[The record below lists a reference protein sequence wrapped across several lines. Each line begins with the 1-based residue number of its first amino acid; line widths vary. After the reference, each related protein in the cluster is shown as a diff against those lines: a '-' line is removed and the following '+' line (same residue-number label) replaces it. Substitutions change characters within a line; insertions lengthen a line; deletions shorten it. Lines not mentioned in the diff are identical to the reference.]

1 MRLSILAAAMC
12 VAAPLGAQD
21 IGGTWQGT
29 LSAFGLQY
37 RQLIRV
43 TKTAGGWAVTGY
55 SLDDESDADSSSS
68 IVLHGSHVTITSP
81 PQSPEDPSST
91 YEGELDHGAHT
102 LTGTLSQGDQH
113 WPLTFRHVSPRKA
126 WPLPKPHTTR
136 FVAVDTNVK
145 LEVLDWGGS
154 GPPIVFLA
162 GLGNTAHVFDAY
174 APKFTP
180 RYHVYGITR
189 RGFGKSSAPTPT
201 DSNYTATR
209 LGDDVLA
216 VLDSLH
222 LAKPVLVGH
231 SIAGQELSA
240 IGSRDPDRVA
250 GLVYLDA
257 GYWYAYYDS
266 AVGNYFL
273 DRGELQDKLRRLNLS
288 LSIHD
293 TRATIHAL
301 LESDMPRVEQ
311 DLRDRLQQIQFVNDS
326 MPGQPNSAISDA
338 ILFGGEKFH
347 HVPVPALAIFAVPHA
362 NPRAGVDSATL
373 AREEAADSL
382 STTQQVNAFAAGI
395 PSARIVRLPHAN
407 HFVFRSNEADVLHE
421 MNAFLATVSP

>member
-1 MRLSILAAAMC
+1 MRLSIIAAAMC

-21 IGGTWQGT
+21 IAGTWQGT

-37 RQLIRV
+37 RQLIRI
-43 TKTAGGWAVTGY
+43 TKAAGGWAVIGY
-55 SLDDESDADSSSS
+55 SLDEESDADSSSS
-68 IVLHGSHVTITSP
+68 VVLHGSHVTITFR
-81 PQSPEDPSST
+81 PQPPEDPSAT
-91 YEGELDHGAHT
+91 YEGELDRAAHT

-113 WPLTFRHVSPRKA
+113 WPLTFRHVSSKEA
-126 WPLPKPHTTR
+126 WPLPKPHTAR

-174 APKFTP
+174 APKFTL

-189 RGFGKSSAPTPT
+189 RGFGKSSAPAPT

-209 LGDDVLA
+209 LGEDVLA

-222 LAKPVLVGH
+222 LATPVLVGH

-240 IGSRDPDRVA
+240 IGSRHPDRVA

-273 DRGELQDKLRRLNLS
+273 DRGDLQDKLRRLNLS

-301 LESDMPRVEQ
+301 LESDMPRIEK
-311 DLRDRLQQIQFVNDS
+311 DLRDWLQEIQSVNDS
-326 MPGQPNSAISDA
+326 TPGQANSAIDDA

-362 NPRAGVDSATL
+362 NSPAGVDSATR
-373 AREEAADSL
+373 AREDAADSL
-382 STTQQVNAFAAGI
+382 RTTQQVNAFAAGI

-407 HFVFRSNEADVLHE
+407 HFVFRSNEADVLRE